1 MKKFQLLLSA
11 LLFTLTLLAQ
21 ENYFYPNA
29 GKLNPAIP
37 SPAQFLGYNIG
48 EQHTRHERIV
58 EYIKELDRLSDR
70 VTSEIIGE
78 TFEHR
83 AQITAVFTDP
93 KNQQNIESIRQ
104 AHLAGQ
110 KNGATKNVPLVIHL
124 AYNVH
129 GNEPSSSEAA
139 MLTAYYLT
147 ASESEETKQW
157 LSQMVITMDPNINPD
172 GRDRH
177 TSWVN
182 MHKGFPPVADPNDR
196 EHNEIWPGGRFNHY
210 WFDLNRDW
218 FLATF
223 PETRNRINFFHKWRP
238 YVQTDHHEMGT
249 NSTLYFDPGEEASN
263 NPVVPGYLYKN
274 IYPKFSEYF
283 TKAANNIGSMYFTK
297 EAFDKLYPGYGSS
310 YINFYGGAGFLFEQG
325 SSRGHVQE
333 TTTIPITFAFTIRN
347 HFTQSLATIKASL
360 AEKDALL
367 ELRKNFYETGK
378 KQAEASVIK
387 GYLFGDAQ
395 DFNRTKAFVDL
406 LQIHRVD
413 VYEVP
418 NSKQFYVPVAQDN
431 HIMVRTIFENQIP
444 YKDSS
449 FYDAS
454 TWSLIH
460 AFNLPYTEIK
470 SAFVAGTKINN
481 PLISNNPSAIKSTYA
496 YIVNNTDYNI
506 HKFIFDLQ
514 RQGVIVQTAT
524 RPFSINIGSKD
535 KQFGYGTIVVS
546 VQQQNLS
553 SEKVYEIIQAASKD
567 ANLEVHS
574 INSGY
579 SNSGIDLG
587 SNYVRTLKKP
597 EAIMVIG
604 TGVAASEA
612 GEVWHLL
619 DQRLSMPITK
629 ADVLTFSRIDLT
641 RYNTMIMVSGNYALL
656 DKSSVDK
663 IKAWIQNGNTLIT
676 IKGGAEWAIKNGIT
690 KHKLITD
697 SVFSSTRQFYD
708 RAVEIEGAKALGG
721 SIFKIDLDTTHP
733 VGYGFTNKYVSVYKN
748 GLTFFQKS
756 TNPYNT
762 VAQYLNEPVV
772 GGYVHVTTLK
782 KMRNNPSILVGQE
795 GMGRVILFADEPNFR
810 GAWYGTNKLFLNAL
824 FYGSLINVPSVV
836 ANELAEDAHE

>member
-1 MKKFQLLLSA
+1 MKKLPLLLSA
-11 LLFTLTLLAQ
+11 VLFTLTALAQ

-70 VTSEIIGE
+70 VSSEIIGE

-93 KNQQNIESIRQ
+93 KNHQNIESIRE

-177 TSWVN
+177 TNWAN

-218 FLATF
+218 YLATF

-249 NSTLYFDPGEEASN
+249 NSTFYFDPGEEASN

-274 IYPKFSEYF
+274 IYPKFAEYF

-347 HFTQSLATIKASL
+347 QFTASLATIKASL

-367 ELRKNFYETGK
+367 DLRKNFYETAK

-387 GYLFGDAQ
+387 GYTFGDPN
-395 DFNRTKAFVDL
+395 DYNRTKAFVDL

-460 AFNLPYTEIK
+460 AFNLPYTEVK
-470 SAFVAGTKINN
+470 TAFVAGAKINAALHATK
-481 PLISNNPSAIKSTYA
+481 PAATKSTYA

-506 HKFIFDLQ
+506 HQFIFNLQ
-514 RQGVIVQTAT
+514 KQGVIVQTAT
-524 RPFSINIGSKD
+524 RPFSINIGATD
-535 KQFGYGTIVVS
+535 KQFGYGTVVVS
-546 VQQQNLS
+546 VQQQKLS
-553 SEKVYEIIQAASKD
+553 SEKVYEIMQAASKE

-574 INSGY
+574 ISTGF
-579 SNSGIDLG
+579 SNAGIDLG

-597 EAIMVIG
+597 EAIMIIG

-663 IKAWIQNGNTLIT
+663 IKTWIQNGNTLIT
-676 IKGGAEWAIKNGIT
+676 IKGGAEWAIRNGIT

-697 SVFSSTRQFYD
+697 SVFSSTRQLYD

-721 SIFKIDLDTTHP
+721 SIFKIDLDTTNP
-733 VGYGFTNKYVSVYKN
+733 IGYGFTNKYVSVYKN

-772 GGYVHVTTLK
+772 GGYVHATTLK
-782 KMRNNPSILVGQE
+782 KMRNNPSILIGQE
-795 GMGRVILFADEPNFR
+795 GMGRVVLFADEPNFR

>member
-1 MKKFQLLLSA
+1 MKKLPLLLSA
-11 LLFTLTLLAQ
+11 VLFTLTALAQ

-70 VTSEIIGE
+70 VSSEIIGE

-93 KNQQNIESIRQ
+93 KNHQNIESIRE

-177 TSWVN
+177 TNWAN

-218 FLATF
+218 YLATF

-249 NSTLYFDPGEEASN
+249 NSTFYFDPGEEASN

-274 IYPKFSEYF
+274 IYPKFAEYF

-347 HFTQSLATIKASL
+347 QFTASLATIKASL

-367 ELRKNFYETGK
+367 DLRKNFYETAK

-387 GYLFGDAQ
+387 GYTFGDPN
-395 DFNRTKAFVDL
+395 DYNRTKAFVDL

-460 AFNLPYTEIK
+460 AFNLPYTEVK
-470 SAFVAGTKINN
+470 TAFVAGAKINAALHATK
-481 PLISNNPSAIKSTYA
+481 PAATKSTYA

-506 HKFIFDLQ
+506 HQFIFNLQ
-514 RQGVIVQTAT
+514 KQGVIVQTAT
-524 RPFSINIGSKD
+524 RPFSINIGSSD
-535 KQFGYGTIVVS
+535 KQFGYGTVVVS
-546 VQQQNLS
+546 VQQQKLS
-553 SEKVYEIIQAASKD
+553 SEKVYEIMQAASKE

-574 INSGY
+574 ISTGF
-579 SNSGIDLG
+579 SNAGIDLG

-597 EAIMVIG
+597 EAIMIIG

-663 IKAWIQNGNTLIT
+663 IRTWIQNGNTLIT
-676 IKGGAEWAIKNGIT
+676 IKGGAEWAIRNGIT

-697 SVFSSTRQFYD
+697 SVFSSTRQLYD

-721 SIFKIDLDTTHP
+721 SIFKIDLDTTNP
-733 VGYGFTNKYVSVYKN
+733 IGYGFTNKYVSVYKN

-772 GGYVHVTTLK
+772 GGYVHATTLK
-782 KMRNNPSILVGQE
+782 KMRNNPSILIGQE
-795 GMGRVILFADEPNFR
+795 GMGRVVLFADEPNFR

>member
-263 NPVVPGYLYKN
+263 NPVVPSYLYKN

-387 GYLFGDAQ
+387 GYLFGDVQ

-431 HIMVRTIFENQIP
+431 HIMVRTIFENQIS

-470 SAFVAGTKINN
+470 SAFVAGAKINN

-514 RQGVIVQTAT
+514 KQGVIVQTAT

-574 INSGY
+574 INTGY

-629 ADVLTFSRIDLT
+629 ADILTFSRIDLT

-656 DKSSVDK
+656 DKSSIDK

-772 GGYVHVTTLK
+772 GGYVHATTLK
-782 KMRNNPSILVGQE
+782 KMRNNPSILIGQE
-795 GMGRVILFADEPNFR
+795 GMGRVVLFADEPNFR

-836 ANELAEDAHE
+836 AN

>member
-1 MKKFQLLLSA
+1 MKKLHLLCSA
-11 LLFTLTLLAQ
+11 LLFTITIFAQ
-21 ENYFYPNA
+21 ENYFYPNV

-70 VTSEIIGE
+70 VSSEIIGE

-93 KNQQNIESIRQ
+93 KNHQNIESIRH

-177 TSWVN
+177 TSWAN

-218 FLATF
+218 YLATF

-249 NSTLYFDPGEEASN
+249 NSTFYFDPGEEASN

-274 IYPKFSEYF
+274 IYPKFAEYF
-283 TKAANNIGSMYFTK
+283 TKAANGIGSMYFTK

-347 HFTQSLATIKASL
+347 QFTASLATIKASL

-367 ELRKNFYETGK
+367 DLRKNFYETAK
-378 KQAEASVIK
+378 KQAEASIIK
-387 GYLFGDAQ
+387 GYAFGDPN
-395 DFNRTKAFVDL
+395 DYNRTKAFVDL

-460 AFNLPYTEIK
+460 AFNLPYTEVK
-470 SAFVAGTKINN
+470 TAFVPGAKINAALN
-481 PLISNNPSAIKSTYA
+481 ATKPAATKSTYA

-506 HKFIFDLQ
+506 HQFIFNLQ
-514 RQGVIVQTAT
+514 KQGVIVQTAT
-524 RPFSINIGSKD
+524 RPFSINIGSSD
-535 KQFGYGTIVVS
+535 KQFGYGTVVVS
-546 VQQQNLS
+546 IQQQQLS
-553 SEKVYEIIQAASKD
+553 SDKVFEIIQNASKE
-567 ANLEVHS
+567 ANVEVHS
-574 INSGY
+574 IGTGY

-597 EAIMVIG
+597 EALMIIG

-612 GEVWHLL
+612 GEIWHLL

-629 ADVLTFSRIDLT
+629 ADILTFSRIDLT

-663 IKAWIQNGNTLIT
+663 IKTWIQNGNTLIT

-733 VGYGFTNKYVSVYKN
+733 VGYGFTNKHVSVYKN

-762 VAQYLNEPVV
+762 VAQYLNDPVV
-772 GGYVHVTTLK
+772 GGYVHATTLK

-795 GMGRVILFADEPNFR
+795 GMGRVVLFADEPNFR

>member
-263 NPVVPGYLYKN
+263 NPVVPSYLYKN

-387 GYLFGDAQ
+387 GYLFGDVQ

-470 SAFVAGTKINN
+470 SAFVAGAKINN

-514 RQGVIVQTAT
+514 KQGVIVQTAT

-574 INSGY
+574 INTGY

-629 ADVLTFSRIDLT
+629 ADILTFSRIDLT

-656 DKSSVDK
+656 DKSSIDK

-772 GGYVHVTTLK
+772 GGYVHATTLK
-782 KMRNNPSILVGQE
+782 KMRNNPSILIGQE
-795 GMGRVILFADEPNFR
+795 GMGRVVLFADEPNFR

-836 ANELAEDAHE
+836 ANELAEDAHD

>member
-263 NPVVPGYLYKN
+263 NPVVPSYLYKN

-387 GYLFGDAQ
+387 GYLFGDVQ
-395 DFNRTKAFVDL
+395 DFNRTKAFIDL

-470 SAFVAGTKINN
+470 SAFVAGAKINN

-514 RQGVIVQTAT
+514 KQGVIVQTAT

-574 INSGY
+574 INTGY

-629 ADVLTFSRIDLT
+629 ADILTFSRIDLT

-772 GGYVHVTTLK
+772 GGYVHATTLK
-782 KMRNNPSILVGQE
+782 KMRNNPSILIGQE
-795 GMGRVILFADEPNFR
+795 GMGRVVLFADEPNFR

-836 ANELAEDAHE
+836 ANELAEDAHD

>member
-1 MKKFQLLLSA
+1 
-11 LLFTLTLLAQ
+11 
-21 ENYFYPNA
+21 
-29 GKLNPAIP
+29 
-37 SPAQFLGYNIG
+37 
-48 EQHTRHERIV
+48 
-58 EYIKELDRLSDR
+58 
-70 VTSEIIGE
+70 
-78 TFEHR
+78 
-83 AQITAVFTDP
+83 
-93 KNQQNIESIRQ
+93 
-104 AHLAGQ
+104 
-110 KNGATKNVPLVIHL
+110 
-124 AYNVH
+124 
-129 GNEPSSSEAA
+129 
-139 MLTAYYLT
+139 
-147 ASESEETKQW
+147 
-157 LSQMVITMDPNINPD
+157 MVITMDPNINPD

-177 TSWVN
+177 TNWAN

-218 FLATF
+218 YLATF

-249 NSTLYFDPGEEASN
+249 NSTFYFDPGEEASN

-274 IYPKFSEYF
+274 IYPKFAEYF

-347 HFTQSLATIKASL
+347 QFTASLATIKASL

-367 ELRKNFYETGK
+367 DLRKNFYETAK

-387 GYLFGDAQ
+387 GYAFGDPN
-395 DFNRTKAFVDL
+395 DYNRTKAFVDL

-460 AFNLPYTEIK
+460 AFNLPYTEVK
-470 SAFVAGTKINN
+470 TAFVPGAKINAALN
-481 PLISNNPSAIKSTYA
+481 ATKPAATKSTYA

-514 RQGVIVQTAT
+514 KQGVIVQTAT
-524 RPFSINIGSKD
+524 RSFSITIGSSD
-535 KQFGYGTIVVS
+535 KQFGYGTVVVS
-546 VQQQNLS
+546 VQQQPLS
-553 SEKVYEIIQAASKD
+553 SDKVFEIIQAASKD
-567 ANLEVHS
+567 ANIEVHS
-574 INSGY
+574 IGSGF

-597 EAIMVIG
+597 EAIMIIG

-663 IKAWIQNGNTLIT
+663 IRAWIQNGNTLIT
-676 IKGGAEWAIKNGIT
+676 IKGGAEWAIRNGIT

-697 SVFSSTRQFYD
+697 SVFSSTRQLYD

-756 TNPYNT
+756 SNPYNT

-772 GGYVHVTTLK
+772 GGYVHATTLK
-782 KMRNNPSILVGQE
+782 KMRNNPSILIGQE
-795 GMGRVILFADEPNFR
+795 GMGRVVLFADEPNFR